1 MATATDVFARPASA
15 SGLWSWV
22 TTVDHKRIGI
32 LYGVTAFSFFLLA
45 GIEAGVIR
53 MQLAVPDNTLVS
65 PDVFNQMFTMHAT
78 AMIFMAIMPMSAAFF
93 NFIIPLAIGA
103 RDVAFPRLNAF
114 SYWIFLFGSLLIH
127 ASFVVQQ
134 VPDAGWFSYAN
145 LTEKPFSSG
154 LGIDFWALGLQM
166 LGVASLAAA
175 FNFVVTIINL
185 RAPGMSLMRM
195 PLFVWMT
202 LVTSILL
209 VLAFPVITVGLI
221 ELTFDRLFGTYFFNT
236 AGGGDPIMWQHLF
249 WIFGHP
255 EVYILILPAMGIISE
270 IVPTFSRKPL
280 FGYPVVVFSGIVIG
294 IMGWA
299 VWSHHMFTV
308 GLGPVANSVFTITTM
323 LIAVPTGVKIFNW
336 IGTMWGGSIDF
347 KTPMLFAIGFVALF
361 IIGGL
366 SGVSHAVSPSD
377 AQQQDTYYIVAHIH
391 YVLFGGSI
399 FGLFAG
405 IYYWF
410 PKMTGRMMDEGL
422 GKLNFWL
429 MFVGMNITFFPM
441 HFLGLNGMPRRI
453 YTYTS
458 DFGWDWLNLLASVG
472 YFVIFAAIVVFMV
485 NFLAS
490 VKNGKAAGHDPWD
503 APGLEWTIAS
513 PPPAYNFARV
523 PQVVG
528 LDHYWLVKRRAEAE
542 GHPITEAES
551 YVDPQTIHM
560 PSPSYW
566 PIVTALGVL
575 VLASGFLIEFPW
587 PYIKFPVPFIGGAIA
602 FIGVVGWS
610 LEPAAPESHHGSG
623 AHHEAH
629 HEAHH

>member
-1 MATATDVFARPASA
+1 MAVTDVIARPVSA
-15 SGLWSWV
+15 TGLWSWI

-32 LYGVTAFSFFLLA
+32 LYGVTAFIFFLVA
-45 GIEAGVIR
+45 GVEAGVIR
-53 MQLAVPDNTLVS
+53 AQLAVPDNGFVS

-78 AMIFMAIMPMSAAFF
+78 AMIFMAIMPLGAAFF
-93 NFIIPLAIGA
+93 NFVIPLAIGA
-103 RDVAFPRLNAF
+103 RDVAFPRLNAY
-114 SYWIFLFGSLLIH
+114 SYWVFLFGALLMH
-127 ASFVVQQ
+127 SSFLVGQ
-134 VPDAGWFSYAN
+134 VPDAGWFAYAN
-145 LTEKPFSSG
+145 LTEKPYSAG
-154 LGIDFWALGLQM
+154 QGVDFWAMGLQV

-175 FNFVVTIINL
+175 FNFVVTIINM

-221 ELTFDRLFGTYFFNT
+221 ELSFDRLFGTHFFNT

-255 EVYILILPAMGIISE
+255 EVYILILPAMGIVSE
-270 IVPTFSRKPL
+270 ILPTFSRKPL

-347 KTPMLFAIGFVALF
+347 KSPMLFSVGFIALF
-361 IIGGL
+361 IVGGL

-377 AQQQDTYYIVAHIH
+377 NQQQDTYYIVAHIH

-399 FGLFAG
+399 FALFAG

-410 PKMTGRMMDEGL
+410 PKITGKLLDETL
-422 GKLNFWL
+422 GKINFWL
-429 MFVGMNITFFPM
+429 LFIGMNITFFPM
-441 HFLGLNGMPRRI
+441 HYVGLNGMPRRI
-453 YTYTS
+453 YTYSTEY
-458 DFGWDWLNLLASVG
+458 GWDALNMISSLGYIVLFVG
-472 YFVIFAAIVVFMV
+472 VLVFLV
-485 NFLAS
+485 NFFKTVYA
-490 VKNGKAAGHDPWD
+490 GQEAGHDPWD
-503 APGLEWTIAS
+503 APGLEWSIAS
-513 PPPAYNFARV
+513 PPPVYNFARI
-523 PQVVG
+523 PQVLG
-528 LDHYWLVKRRAEAE
+528 QDHYWIVKRRAEAE
-542 GHPITEAES
+542 GNPITGPEP
-551 YVDPQTIHM
+551 YVDPETIHM

-566 PIVTALGVL
+566 PFVTAVGTVL
-575 VLASGFLIEFPW
+575 IAAGFFFEFPLD
-587 PYIKFPVPFIGGAIA
+587 YIKYPLPFVGGLIA
-602 FIGVVGWS
+602 FVGVIGWS
-610 LEPAAPESHHGSG
+610 NEPPAPESHHGAEG
-623 AHHEAH
+623 HHEAH
-629 HEAHH
+629 H